1 MTMILLLSAAAAC
14 GTGAMFALLLAKPL
28 YGTLGDS
35 CSSGRSAS
43 FWTAYSSAM
52 MVLAPAM
59 GVLFMAAFRDHG
71 LPVSVVFSRSLLL
84 GLVCL
89 VFALLVMG
97 RVLGRTAFK
106 QLDAELKAEIYKA
119 SRKEVLEAN
128 RKQV

>member
-1 MTMILLLSAAAAC
+1 MTPILLFSAAVAC
-14 GTGAMFALLLAKPL
+14 GTGALFALLLARPL

-52 MVLAPAM
+52 MVLAPAI
-59 GVLFMAAFRDHG
+59 GVLFMAAFPANG
-71 LPVSVVFSRSLLL
+71 LPAEVVFSRSLLL
-84 GLVCL
+84 GLLCL
-89 VFALLVMG
+89 VMALLVIG

-119 SRKEVLEAN
+119 SRKEALEAS
-128 RKQV
+128 RKRG

>member
-1 MTMILLLSAAAAC
+1 MTMILLISGAAAC
-14 GTGAMFALLLAKPL
+14 STGALFALLLAKPL

-35 CSSGRSAS
+35 CPSGRSAS

-59 GVLFMAAFRDHG
+59 GVLFMAAFPAHG

-89 VFALLVMG
+89 VFALLVIG

-106 QLDAELKAEIYKA
+106 QLDAELKTEIYKA
-119 SRKEVLEAN
+119 SRQQAMKISG
-128 RKQV
+128 KQV

>member
-1 MTMILLLSAAAAC
+1 MTTILLYSAAAAC
-14 GTGAMFALLLAKPL
+14 GTGALFALLLAKPL

-35 CSSGRSAS
+35 CPSGRSAS

-52 MVLAPAM
+52 MILAPAM
-59 GVLFMAAFRDHG
+59 GVLFMAAFPATG
-71 LPVSVVFSRSLLL
+71 LAPTVMFSRSLLL

-89 VFALLVMG
+89 VVALLVIG

-119 SRKEVLEAN
+119 SRKEALNVSKK
-128 RKQV
+128 RV